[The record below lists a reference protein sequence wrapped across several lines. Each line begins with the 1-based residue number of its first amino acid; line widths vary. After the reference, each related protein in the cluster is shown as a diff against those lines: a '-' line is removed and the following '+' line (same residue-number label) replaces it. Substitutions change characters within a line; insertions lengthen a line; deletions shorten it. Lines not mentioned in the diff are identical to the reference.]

1 MALNKEIILTQE
13 GIDEL
18 NREKRKLIDE
28 ELPSVIEQL
37 QAARSMGDLS
47 ENADYS
53 AAKDRQSII
62 ESRIKEI
69 ETILVNAKVV
79 EVNKKDKSAGMGKYV
94 VFENLSNNKQIKV
107 LIVSTEEA
115 SPYSTGTN
123 EFMKISTDCPI
134 GMALVGHKVGD
145 IVTVKAKKP
154 YDIKILSVD
163 IK

>member
-28 ELPSVIEQL
+28 ELPLVIEQL

-115 SPYSTGTN
+115 SPYSTGAN